1 VDNNTVFYLS
11 AKGEREQ
18 TSTTGQLSGDM
29 KRVLTLVD
37 DHSTVAELQKR
48 AAVSLRDNLAA
59 ILGELESGGFIHD
72 KAHAGGGLKGAI
84 PKMIVA
90 TKEAMGNI
98 KSAFDSRQPGSKV
111 ADGTAKAGA
120 GADARNTTQGPGV
133 ERRGTGRA
141 DSHARAEMEAAKA
154 LAEADAWNRAEAE
167 AERLRSAHEQAQARA
182 KAEQDATA
190 AELRKAKSELEAARA
205 KLEAEVKAR
214 AQAEMARLVAER
226 EAARVKANSDAG
238 KRTDGAGTH
247 RIVTKPDSG
256 ANAQSGTRAAEVT
269 QTIRMHQI
277 TPEELEAQKRKHRED
292 VRLKVEQELRDNAEL
307 ARKSASE
314 PARVADVSGAQTDAP
329 RRRTES
335 SRERVA
341 SDPGKT
347 ASAIPQSRLESITR
361 ILTGL
366 QTSTT
371 GVEASALISSDGLMI
386 ASVLEQDM
394 DETRVAA
401 MTATLLSLG
410 KRAATELRRGNVS
423 EVVVHG
429 TQGYAMMISSGRGT
443 LLLVLATEDVP
454 LGLLFMD
461 MRGAAEEIK
470 TAI

>member
-1 VDNNTVFYLS
+1 VDNNTVFLLS
-11 AKGEREQ
+11 AKGKREQ

-37 DHSTVAELQKR
+37 DHSTVAELHKR

-59 ILGELESGGFIHD
+59 ILRELESGDFIQD
-72 KAHAGGGLKGAI
+72 KTHAGGGLKGAI
-84 PKMIVA
+84 PKMIEA

-98 KSAFDSRQPGSKV
+98 KSAFDSRQASSRVG
-111 ADGTAKAGA
+111 DGTAGGG
-120 GADARNTTQGPGV
+120 GADSRNITQSPTV
-133 ERRGTGRA
+133 ERRGTGQA

-154 LAEADAWNRAEAE
+154 LAEADAWSRAEAE
-167 AERLRSAHEQAQARA
+167 AERLRAEREQAQKRV

-190 AELRKAKSELEAARA
+190 AELRKARSELETAKA

-214 AQAEMARLVAER
+214 AHAEMARLVAER
-226 EAARVKANSDAG
+226 EAARVKSNSEAG
-238 KRTDGAGTH
+238 KRSEGEATH
-247 RIVTKPDSG
+247 RMSRKPDTG
-256 ANAQSGTRAAEVT
+256 ATAPPAKRASEVT
-269 QTIRMHQI
+269 QTIRMKPI
-277 TPEELEAQKRKHRED
+277 TPDELEAQKKKHREE
-292 VRLKVEQELRDNAEL
+292 VRLKVEQELRDNADL
-307 ARKSASE
+307 AKKQAAVPAQVPEVKEKRVSAPPRSTE
-314 PARVADVSGAQTDAP
+314 TPKQKPTPAPA
-329 RRRTES
+329 
-335 SRERVA
+335 
-341 SDPGKT
+341 KT
-347 ASAIPQSRLESITR
+347 AAGIPQSRLESVTR
-361 ILTGL
+361 ILSDL
-366 QTSTT
+366 QKSTT

-410 KRAATELRRGNVS
+410 TRAATELRRGNVS

-429 TQGYAMMISSGRGT
+429 TKGYAMMISSGRGT

-470 TAI
+470 AAI